1 MVMILSHL
9 EKTTIT
15 EKINDGFATQSSIHR
30 FTVRFFP
37 DSWQQWEGDK
47 VSQTPPLLL
56 RSRNKRTCQAVIVLA
71 VTGNSNEQA
80 KLITVK
86 TDVLYLSYQYSGRYY
101 R

>member
-37 DSWQQWEGDK
+37 D
-47 VSQTPPLLL
+47 LA
-56 RSRNKRTCQAVIVLA
+56 AV
-71 VTGNSNEQA
+71 G
-80 KLITVK
+80 
-86 TDVLYLSYQYSGRYY
+86 G
-101 R
+101 